1 MAVTQQDVQ
10 NAQNARSAAASALQ
24 EAQVQLENTPLEEFA
39 IRQQL
44 TDRIKRLEGEAK
56 AAQDEFERVS
66 RAFTDE
72 NKPKTP
78 QTPGQAADDKIKE
91 AEADQ
96 KLKNA
101 AETGRLETNEE
112 RAKREQSEAPKPMTA
127 AQQATANQA
136 AATLRQRQLEAAARQ
151 QQAQVTAQQQAIK
164 NAADV
169 TTTVRG
175 QTSTEARER
184 FEGETK
190 VYENSR
196 VAAGAVVEAQTNR
209 RRQEIDIAKSQ
220 VEIGQSV
227 LTTAMPKIVELMMNT
242 PKGSSVP
249 RQFAKA
255 MLAIADLIVEK
266 SGLKNIPLL
275 DENSPEMRRLKEMA
289 QVGAGQP
296 PPKFPSSD
304 QISWQATKQLAGMG
318 MPPPGYNGPIGAAAF
333 DLPDMPEGTNGNGEN
348 PTREAQQSAEGAAI
362 ATEIQGRVRHIEEK
376 AARGEQLTPEEQA
389 QMSAARQEYNARIKQ
404 LADQRR
410 TAKVTATPTT
420 QTQDSIKQEVR
431 KAIVTGSP
439 DQKLKIM
446 ALASTALANRA
457 AGKPLSPE
465 EIAVIYNLDQA
476 DLDIIQRTYNPQM
489 QALIQKQQSGQ
500 QLTPQEY
507 AVVQNGVNVM
517 TQELVQRSP
526 VTPTAPTPLAGPPQS
541 TTTSTATTTPP
552 PPTTTAPPAT
562 ERDAMIAEVRQEFQD
577 AGLGNASDESA
588 IAIEADIRL
597 QQGRKPKSKHFLERM
612 EPTGAAT
619 PPEMPKLIV
628 PPEPPVQE
636 FGKIVPTT
644 MPESLFPY
652 DAQPNSLDQ
661 DLKDKIQT
669 TAPMP
674 LSPWEQEEEEKKKR
688 QGFLFNANPFGGF

>member
-66 RAFTDE
+66 RAFNDE
-72 NKPKTP
+72 NKPKP
-78 QTPGQAADDKIKE
+78 AQTKGQEAKDQIDQ

-101 AETGRLETNEE
+101 AETGRLETNAE
-112 RAKREQSEAPKPMTA
+112 RAKREESEAPKPMTP
-127 AQQATANQA
+127 AQIATANNA
-136 AATLRQRQLEAAARQ
+136 AATLRQRQIEAAARQ

-190 VYENSR
+190 VYENAR
-196 VAAGAVVEAQTNR
+196 TAAGAVVDAQTNR

-526 VTPTAPTPLAGPPQS
+526 VTPTAPTPLAGPAPAQEPQ
-541 TTTSTATTTPP
+541 A
-552 PPTTTAPPAT
+552 TTAPVTSPAPT
-562 ERDAMIAEVRQEFQD
+562 SEREAMIAEVRQEFQE

-597 QQGRKPKSKHFLERM
+597 QQGRKPKSRHFLEQM

-628 PPEPPVQE
+628 PPEPSVQE

-644 MPESLFPY
+644 MPESLSPY
-652 DAQPNSLDQ
+652 DVQPNSLDQ

-669 TAPMP
+669 MAPIP
-674 LSPWEQEEEEKKKR
+674 LSPWEQEEEEEKKKR

>member
-1 MAVTQQDVQ
+1 MAVNQQDVQ

-39 IRQQL
+39 TRQQL
-44 TDRIKRLEGEAK
+44 SDKIKRLEGEAK

-66 RAFTDE
+66 RAYNEE
-72 NKPKTP
+72 NKPKP
-78 QTPGQAADDKIKE
+78 AQTPGQAAKDQIDQ

-96 KLKNA
+96 KLQNA
-101 AETGRLETNEE
+101 AQTGRLETNEE
-112 RAKREQSEAPKPMTA
+112 RAKREASEAPKPMTP
-127 AQQATANQA
+127 AQINAANQA

-151 QQAQVTAQQQAIK
+151 QQSQVTAQQQAIK

-190 VYENSR
+190 IYDNSR
-196 VAAGAVVEAQTNR
+196 IAAGAVVDAQTNR

-318 MPPPGYNGPIGAAAF
+318 MPPVGYNGPIGAAAF
-333 DLPDMPEGTNGNGEN
+333 DLPDMPAGTNGNGEN
-348 PTREAQQSAEGAAI
+348 PIREAQQSAEGVAI
-362 ATEIQGRVRHIEEK
+362 SSELQGRVRHLEEK
-376 AARGEQLTPEEQA
+376 KARGEQLTPEEQA
-389 QMSAARQEYNARIKQ
+389 QMSAVRQEYNARIKQ

-410 TAKVTATPTT
+410 TSQATTT
-420 QTQDSIKQEVR
+420 PITQSQDNIKQEVR

-465 EIAVIYNLDQA
+465 EIAIVYNLDQA

-517 TQELVQRSP
+517 TQEMVQRSP
-526 VTPTAPTPLAGPPQS
+526 VAPTKPQPLAGPTTTPTPQA
-541 TTTSTATTTPP
+541 TTPAPPTSTAA
-552 PPTTTAPPAT
+552 PTN
-562 ERDAMIAEVRQEFQD
+562 EREAMMAEVRQEFQE

-597 QQGRKPKSKHFLERM
+597 QQGQKPKSKSFIDNLTAPR
-612 EPTGAAT
+612 AT
-619 PPEMPKLIV
+619 TPEMPKLIV
-628 PPEPPVQE
+628 PPEPPVTE
-636 FGKIVPTT
+636 FSKIVPET
-644 MPESLFPY
+644 MPESLSPY
-652 DAQPNSLDQ
+652 EAQPNSLDEG
-661 DLKDKIQT
+661 LKDKINNST
-669 TAPMP
+669 TMP
-674 LSPWEQEEEEKKKR
+674 LSPWEQEEEEKKKKR